1 MIIYGCIL
9 SLIMQKYNYFF
20 KMQNFLAGVIVFSVA
35 LHTIF
40 LAKTQMRKAEFYKT
54 DANAVFPSGTSPYR
68 ILCMRVSLREYL
80 QIPHNRLRYRL
91 PDRYL

>member
-20 KMQNFLAGVIVFSVA
+20 KIQIFLAGVIVFSEA
-35 LHTIF
+35 LRAIF
-40 LAKTQMRKAEFYKT
+40 FSQRRKALLLKT
-54 DANAVFPSGTSPYR
+54 DANAVFPSGTSPYK